1 MERQTYS
8 DPLGG
13 TIAILIIVI
22 ATVCIG
28 FVWISATGT
37 PMLPNM
43 PFLHF

>member
-13 TIAILIIVI
+13 AIAIAIVLI
-22 ATVCIG
+22 ATVCIA
-28 FVWISATGT
+28 FVWLSATGT
-37 PMLPNM
+37 PMLPDM

>member
-13 TIAILIIVI
+13 AIAIAIVLI
-22 ATVCIG
+22 ATVCIA
-28 FVWISATGT
+28 FVWFSATGT
-37 PMLPNM
+37 PMFPDM